1 MMQRTQNQPIS
12 IEGMVNTVF
21 NFSSIVSMPVEM
33 QFHPFHGTRF
43 YSPLVILMSTVMML
57 IVPTFFTFG
66 DNDGLIGM
74 GTIQKWFFVALA
86 AHGIRKF
93 RLILHPKK
101 EINSY
106 AANDHWFFFNW
117 LPKASFWKIRIVYEP
132 LFLVAASITL
142 QNLFVITGGA
152 GNFLI
157 VSAVFLAMKNY
168 THWYMQWEFLRDPGD
183 IRSVGPIIAERL
195 DKQGM
200 EESNELPKNVARV
213 ISDDG
218 KA

>member
-1 MMQRTQNQPIS
+1 MMQRSQQPITV
-12 IEGMVNTVF
+12 EGMVNMVF
-21 NFSSIVSMPVEM
+21 NFSSIVAMPVEM
-33 QFHPFHGTRF
+33 QLHPLHGTRF
-43 YSPLVILMSTVMML
+43 YSPLVIAMSTAMML
-57 IVPTFFTFG
+57 IVPTFFSFG
-66 DNDGLIGM
+66 DDSGLIGM
-74 GTIQKWFFVALA
+74 GTIQRTFFLALA

-93 RLILHPKK
+93 RLMLHPEREK
-101 EINSY
+101 NSY
-106 AANDHWFFFNW
+106 RANDHWFFFNW
-117 LPKASFWKIRIVYEP
+117 LPKASVWRIRIAYEP
-132 LFLVAASITL
+132 LFLVVASITL

-152 GNFLI
+152 GNFLV

-168 THWYMQWEFLRDPGD
+168 THWYMQWEFLRTPADMQ
-183 IRSVGPIIAERL
+183 SVGPIVAERL